1 MFDLK
6 LKKPKFWDNKNLSFF
21 SIILSPLSLLTIIVN
36 FIKKF
41 QNKKNYSIKTI
52 CIGNIYIGGTGK
64 TPLAIKI
71 NDKLKN
77 KFKTVF
83 IKKNYLNQIDEQKLL
98 KSNGSLIVS
107 NKRHIALK
115 KAIKEKYNLAII
127 DDGLQEKGI
136 KYDVSVACF
145 NGVVGFGNG
154 MVLPAGPLRESL
166 NELKFYDAVFINNM
180 SKKNNLDKKIK
191 SINKDI
197 KIFYGKY
204 ILSKK
209 KYNLK
214 KNYIAFCGIGNP
226 KSFLKTLKENSFKV
240 SEFLSYPDHYNFSKY
255 DLIKIKKIAE
265 TKNLS
270 IITTEKDYIR
280 LNGKY
285 KNEVEYLKVSI
296 KINNEKKLFKYLNKK
311 L

>member
-71 NDKLKN
+71 NDKFKN

-115 KAIKEKYNLAII
+115 KAIKEKYDLAII

-136 KYDVSVACF
+136 KYADLLEKEILNQGPDSVLA
-145 NGVVGFGNG
+145 
-154 MVLPAGPLRESL
+154 
-166 NELKFYDAVFINNM
+166 FI
-180 SKKNNLDKKIK
+180 
-191 SINKDI
+191 
-197 KIFYGKY
+197 FEP
-204 ILSKK
+204 
-209 KYNLK
+209 
-214 KNYIAFCGIGNP
+214 IGGASTGALVP
-226 KSFLKTLKENSFKV
+226 PD
-240 SEFLSYPDHYNFSKY
+240 SYFQ
-255 DLIKIKKIAE
+255 
-265 TKNLS
+265 
-270 IITTEKDYIR
+270 
-280 LNGKY
+280 
-285 KNEVEYLKVSI
+285 
-296 KINNEKKLFKYLNKK
+296 
-311 L
+311 

>member
-36 FIKKF
+36 FVKKF
-41 QNKKNYSIKTI
+41 QIKKNYSIKTI

-115 KAIKEKYNLAII
+115 KAIKEKYDLAII